1 LLGCGYKK
9 DRTKSPEKKIRKR
22 QKLANSTILEI
33 PNMPE
38 LYKSMSPQT
47 SQNIIDLQ
55 PVRVPTINEDIMNE
69 TNVSD
74 VSQDGKI

>member
-1 LLGCGYKK
+1 M
-9 DRTKSPEKKIRKR
+9 
-22 QKLANSTILEI
+22 EI
-33 PNMPE
+33 PNIPE

-74 VSQDGKI
+74 VFLDGKI